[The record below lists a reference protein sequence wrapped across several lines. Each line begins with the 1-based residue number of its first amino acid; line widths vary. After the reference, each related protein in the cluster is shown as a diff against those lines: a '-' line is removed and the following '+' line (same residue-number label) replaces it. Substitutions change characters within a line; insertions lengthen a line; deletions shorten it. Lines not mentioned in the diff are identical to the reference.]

1 MRRGFL
7 SDLFAGV
14 VAKRLT
20 LVETITE
27 KSNQHEFQGT
37 QPLRQLLGVEDRR
50 GIATR
55 FIWLSGEQEALTEDG
70 FMSWSNVRKGKPR
83 APEFHL
89 YYSTNVVT
97 EMMRADDMLFIALA
111 CDGSLLAVVTP
122 AESTIQ
128 NQLLWLFGLHDQ
140 PMFSF
145 TFQPIEGSS
154 DAELDF
160 AARYILDELGI
171 APSDPD
177 VEQFDALIDC
187 FGLTMPPTRI
197 LSELARSSLPH
208 IAPLDDPDRAL
219 VEWMDREEQLFR
231 RLERRVVAERIT
243 AGFLSADGVDVDG
256 FLSFS
261 LSVQNRRKARAG
273 QALENH
279 LEAIFVAHG
288 LQHRRGAAT
297 ENRNKPDF
305 LFPGPMQYR
314 DPDFPISRL
323 TMLGAK
329 STAKD
334 RWRQVLSEA
343 DRIPEKHLLTL
354 EPGISEHQTDEMRAK
369 ALQLVVPSRLHP
381 TFRPAQ
387 QSWLMNLG
395 TFLSLIKER
404 QASSA
409 AAPENT
415 VDG

>member
-14 VAKRLT
+14 VVKRLT

-27 KSNQHEFQGT
+27 KSNQHEFQGAR
-37 QPLRQLLGVEDRR
+37 PLRQLLGVEDRR
-50 GIATR
+50 GIPTR
-55 FIWLSGEQEALTEDG
+55 FLWLSGEQEGLSEDG

-89 YYSTNVVT
+89 YYSTNAVT
-97 EMMRADDMLFIALA
+97 ERMRADDMLFIALA
-111 CDGSLLAVVTP
+111 RDGSLLAIVTP

-128 NQLLWLFGLHDQ
+128 NQLLWLFGLHEQ
-140 PMFSF
+140 PLFGF
-145 TFQPIEGSS
+145 TFQPIQGSS

-171 APSDPD
+171 APGEPD
-177 VEQFDALIDC
+177 ARQLDTLIEP
-187 FGLTMPPTRI
+187 FGLTMPPTRTF
-197 LSELARSSLPH
+197 SELARSSLPH
-208 IAPLDDPDRAL
+208 IAPRDDPDQAL
-219 VEWMDREEQLFR
+219 VEWMGREEQLFR
-231 RLERRVVAERIT
+231 RLERRVVAERIA
-243 AGFLSADGVDVDG
+243 AGFLSADGADVDG

-297 ENRNKPDF
+297 ENRSKPDF

-314 DPDFPISRL
+314 DPTFPSERL

-334 RWRQVLSEA
+334 RWRQILSEA

-354 EPGISEHQTDEMRAK
+354 EPGISENQIQEMQARR
-369 ALQLVVPSRLHP
+369 LQLVVPARLHA
-381 TFRPAQ
+381 TYRPAQ
-387 QSWLMNLG
+387 RSWLMQLG
-395 TFLSLIKER
+395 AFLSLVKAR
-404 QASSA
+404 QPDVVAGG
-409 AAPENT
+409 T
-415 VDG
+415 VEM